1 MQEGV
6 EVQRNRAETL
16 RSAAR
21 SPWSSCCSPPTTP
34 EPRDRRSCPA
44 MDILAKPH
52 VAVYFS
58 QISRVW
64 GRAGGGGEQRDKIG
78 VIRSFRMTGF
88 FFFFY
93 FSVTYDVSAD

>member
-6 EVQRNRAETL
+6 EVQRNRAETR

-34 EPRDRRSCPA
+34 EPRARGQRSYPA

-64 GRAGGGGEQRDKIG
+64 GRAGGGEEIKKE
-78 VIRSFRMTGF
+78 IRSG
-88 FFFFY
+88 
-93 FSVTYDVSAD
+93 